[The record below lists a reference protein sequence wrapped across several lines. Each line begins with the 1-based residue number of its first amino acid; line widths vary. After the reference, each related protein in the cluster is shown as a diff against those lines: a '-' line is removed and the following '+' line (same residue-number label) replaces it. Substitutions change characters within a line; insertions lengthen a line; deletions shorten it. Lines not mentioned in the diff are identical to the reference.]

1 MTCGDQVKTEL
12 DQLADRHLRAD
23 PYGVLADAGNVKSG
37 GVIVQVCLDLA
48 GAPGVQHLVWMLV
61 SLLSRQFK
69 VVKEVVLDV
78 PEVALLASVAPFG
91 AKATLVET
99 LEECVRQVSGPHVAV
114 RRVSTGLAL
123 DVALVIGD
131 CTPAA
136 PRHWRLYADGW
147 RYFVGVDGEPPATPP
162 KSGLSIGPYLCA
174 SYAAGEVFKL
184 LRGMKPDKGEFIRTH
199 FVSAWTMSGAETW
212 SELVDGPSGEAFG
225 VLPHFYFAGAGAVAQ
240 AAALCLGSSAFAGVC
255 TAVDKDNL
263 DLTNDNRYAL
273 STRNDDGASKV
284 KLMQSYL
291 RSCGFDCQAV
301 PEWWQAFA
309 VSGGKHALNH
319 SVRALELAYKFRI
332 VLSCVDKNSPRHDLQ
347 NALPQ
352 LIIGASTD
360 GLSSK
365 AIIFDLGA
373 GTACLK
379 CHNPLESRNAIV
391 QARIAALQQLE
402 GEQRA
407 GFARELGLNEI
418 DVEVLLS
425 PGGCGKLSE
434 ADLDRF
440 AAGAPEMSV
449 GFVSTAAGVLQ
460 VAQLLR
466 YLHIGAA
473 DVTRGGAMAV
483 ATFARAKLR
492 SMHVGRDHACN
503 CEPVLR
509 SRWRRLWPDS
519 YSP

>member
-1 MTCGDQVKTEL
+1 VKSEL

-23 PYGVLADAGNVKSG
+23 PYGVLADAGDVKSG
-37 GVIVQVCLDLA
+37 VVLVQVSLALA
-48 GAPGVQHLVWMLV
+48 GALGAQHLVWMLV

-69 VVKEVVLDV
+69 VVKEIVLCV
-78 PEVALLASVAPFG
+78 PEVALLAGVAPFG

-114 RRVSTGLAL
+114 RRVGTCQAL

-136 PRHWRLYADGW
+136 PWHWRLYADGW
-147 RYFVGVDGEPPATPP
+147 RYFVGLDGEPPATPP
-162 KSGLSIGPYLCA
+162 LSGLSIGPYLCA

-184 LRGMKPDKGEFIRTH
+184 LRGMKPGKGEFIRTH
-199 FVSAWTMSGAETW
+199 FASAWTMSGAETW
-212 SELVDGPSGEAFG
+212 SELVDGPGAEAFG
-225 VLPHFYFAGAGAVAQ
+225 VLPHFCFAGAGAVAQ
-240 AAALCLGSSAFAGVC
+240 AAALCLGSSAFTGAC
-255 TAVDKDNL
+255 TTVDKDNL
-263 DLTNDNRYAL
+263 DLTNDNRYTL
-273 STRNDDGASKV
+273 STRDDDGASKV
-284 KLMQSYL
+284 ELMQSYL
-291 RSCGFDCQAV
+291 RSRGFDCQAV
-301 PEWWQAFA
+301 PEWWRAFA
-309 VSGGKHALNH
+309 VSGGKHALND
-319 SVRALELAYKFRI
+319 SVRALERAYKFPI
-332 VLSCVDKNSPRHDLQ
+332 VLSCVDKNGPRHELQ

-352 LIIGASTD
+352 LLISASTD
-360 GLSSK
+360 GLSAK
-365 AIIFDLGA
+365 ASIFDLGA

-391 QARIAALQQLE
+391 QARIATLQQLE

-407 GFARELGLNEI
+407 SLARELGLSER
-418 DVEVLLS
+418 DVEALLS

-440 AAGAPEMSV
+440 AAGTPEMSV

-466 YLHIGAA
+466 YLHFGAA
-473 DVTRGGAMAV
+473 EATCSGATVV

-492 SMHVGRDHACN
+492 SMHVGRDYACD
-503 CEPVLR
+503 CELLLR
-509 SRWRRLWPDS
+509 SRWRGLWPAS
-519 YSP
+519 YRL